1 MARVSNRVT
10 NHPERMCNVKYRRC
24 AAATRAMLLGITCA
38 GAGIIGI
45 SATRLKADCGR
56 VLDSTCCTA
65 SGSESGCKCR
75 SYQSLCSCT
84 DGNLQY
90 HVNIT
95 VCPVDKFD
103 WIGDSQGPG
112 IQTWVNRDCK
122 LVKQCRHNTDPEQ
135 QDSVCAQPSQGCS
148 AGDSGC
154 QWVVMDTQ
162 QAVTYREVQQQGC
175 PGTPSQ

>member
-1 MARVSNRVT
+1 MKNR
-10 NHPERMCNVKYRRC
+10 RI

-45 SATRLKADCGR
+45 SATHLKADCGR

-75 SYQSLCSCT
+75 SYQSVCACT

-103 WIGDSQGPG
+103 WIGDPQGPG
-112 IQTWVNRDCK
+112 IQTWVSRDCK
-122 LVKQCRHNTDPEQ
+122 LVKQCRHETDPGQ
-135 QDSVCAQPSQGCS
+135 QDTVCQQPPQSCS

-154 QWVVMDTQ
+154 QWVVVDSQ
-162 QAVTYREVQQQGC
+162 QAVTYREVEQPGC